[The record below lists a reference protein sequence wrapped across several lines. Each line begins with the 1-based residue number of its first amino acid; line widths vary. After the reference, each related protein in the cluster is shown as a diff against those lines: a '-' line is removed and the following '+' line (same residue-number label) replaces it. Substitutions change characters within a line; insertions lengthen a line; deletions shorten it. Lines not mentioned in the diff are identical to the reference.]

1 MCIALK
7 TKFGFEPNMHLTCTN
22 MEVDKVT
29 AALDGAKA
37 AGIDNIVALRGD
49 APKGAEAW
57 TATEGGFS
65 CALDLV
71 KHIRAHYGDY
81 FCVSVSG
88 YPEGHPNVITKV
100 EADGAPLTA
109 AEAKRVITLDDGV
122 YVCRD
127 AAYAAE
133 LAYLKAKVDAGADV
147 IITQM
152 FFDSEV
158 FLQFVRDCRAAGIT
172 VPIMPGIML
181 IQNYGGFKRMVGF
194 CKSRVPAAL
203 AAALDAAKDDE
214 AAVRAIGVAHCADT
228 CRTLA
233 AAGVKGLHLYTLNL
247 EAGMYA
253 VLKEL
258 NLYKPFP
265 EGTTFD

>member
-1 MCIALK
+1 LSRC
-7 TKFGFEPNMHLTCTN
+7 
-22 MEVDKVT
+22 
-29 AALDGAKA
+29 AAVRA
-37 AGIDNIVALRGD
+37 AAAARACVCASARTLRTTLCARPPPPHPPSRRAD
-49 APKGAEAW
+49 PPKGAETW

-88 YPEGHPNVITKV
+88 YPEGHPNVIKKV
-100 EADGAPLTA
+100 EAG
-109 AEAKRVITLDDGV
+109 EALSASEASRVITLEDGA

-127 AAYAAE
+127 ADYQAE
-133 LAYLKAKVDAGADV
+133 LAYLKAKVDAGATL

-152 FFDSEV
+152 FFDADV
-158 FLQFVRDCRAAGIT
+158 FLQFSRDCRAAGIS

-181 IQNYGGFKRMVGF
+181 IQNYGGFKRMTAF

-203 AAALDAAKDDE
+203 AAALDAAKDDD
-214 AAVRAIGVAHCADT
+214 AAVRAIGIKHGADT

-247 EAGMYA
+247 EAGMYG

-258 NLYKPFP
+258 GLYKPFP